1 MNGMS
6 EWDATSYEG
15 KDTILRVVREEA
27 ARMFSLADQ
36 PAAWDAPTACENWQ
50 VKDIIGHL
58 VDTTEGYFRGFE
70 LARKGADA
78 PDAFGLIAMHEAAGQ
93 SAQSFR
99 DLSQQELMARVR
111 ADLDKMMG
119 ILEPLTA
126 EEWGGLIVTHSFMG
140 PVPAFIYAA
149 GQLMD
154 YGVHTWDIEQ
164 GAGSAHGISG
174 EAADLLVPFMFI
186 IWQYTIKP
194 DADMSPFSL
203 GIRVNGGKNAGSWR
217 VSISDQGMTYEPGS
231 VDDLPTVIDFDSGSM
246 VLTAFGRVN
255 AGTVRGDAA
264 LANRFLNL
272 FFRI

>member
-1 MNGMS
+1 MS
-6 EWDATSYEG
+6 AWNAMAFEG
-15 KDTILRVVREEA
+15 KDTILGVVRDEA
-27 ARMFSLADQ
+27 ERMFAMAEA
-36 PAAWDAPTACENWQ
+36 PGAWEAPTACTEWQ
-50 VKDIIGHL
+50 VRDIIGHI
-58 VDTTEGYFRGFE
+58 VDTTEGYFKAFDTARAGGSAEARGLAVMHE
-70 LARKGADA
+70 LAGDGGRA
-78 PDAFGLIAMHEAAGQ
+78 
-93 SAQSFR
+93 FR
-99 DLSQQELMARVR
+99 DVPQAEMMRRVR
-111 ADLDKMMG
+111 GDLDKMMG

-126 EEWGGLIVTHSFMG
+126 QEWGGLMVTHSFMG

-164 GAGSAHGISG
+164 GTGRAHGISG

-194 DADMSPFSL
+194 DADMSPFTI
-203 GIRVNGGKNAGSWR
+203 GIRINGGQNAGAYR
-217 VSISDQGMTYEPGS
+217 VSISDQGMAYEPGD
-231 VDDLPTVIDFDSGSM
+231 VDDLPAVIDFDAGSL

>member
-1 MNGMS
+1 MG
-6 EWDATSYEG
+6 EWDAMSYEG

-27 ARMFSLADQ
+27 ARMFALAEQ

-58 VDTTEGYFRGFE
+58 VDTTEGYFRAFDI
-70 LARKGADA
+70 ARKGADA
-78 PDAFGLIAMHEAAGQ
+78 PDAFGLIAMHERAGQ
-93 SAQSFR
+93 SAQSFQHV
-99 DLSQQELMARVR
+99 SQQEMMGRVR
-111 ADLDKMMG
+111 EDLDKMMG

-126 EEWGGLIVTHSFMG
+126 EEWGGLMVTHSFMG

-164 GAGSAHGISG
+164 GTGMAHGISG

-194 DADMSPFSL
+194 DADLSPFTI
-203 GIRVNGGKNAGSWR
+203 GIRINGGQNAGAYR
-217 VSISDQGMTYEPGS
+217 VSISDQGMAYEPGD
-231 VDDLPTVIDFDSGSM
+231 VDDLPAVVDFDAGSL
-246 VLTAFGRVN
+246 VLTAFGRMN

-272 FFRI
+272 FFPI

>member
-1 MNGMS
+1 MS

-27 ARMFSLADQ
+27 QRMFALADQ
-36 PAAWDAPTACENWQ
+36 PAAWDAPTACESWQ
-50 VKDIIGHL
+50 VKDVIGHL
-58 VDTTEGYFRGFE
+58 VDTTEGYFRAFE
-70 LARKGADA
+70 IARKGADA
-78 PDAFGLIAMHEAAGQ
+78 PDAFGLIAMHELAGQ
-93 SAQSFR
+93 SAQSFHN
-99 DLSQQELMARVR
+99 LSQQEMMGRAR

-126 EEWGGLIVTHSFMG
+126 EEWGGLMVTHSFMG

-164 GAGSAHGISG
+164 GTGAAHAISG
-174 EAADLLVPFMFI
+174 DAADLLVPFMFV
-186 IWQYTIKP
+186 IWQYTIRP
-194 DADMSPFSL
+194 DANLSPFSI
-203 GIRVNGGKNAGSWR
+203 GIKVTSGQNAGGYR
-217 VSISDQGMTYEPGS
+217 VSISDQGMAYEPGS
-231 VDDLPTVIDFDSGSM
+231 VDDLPTVLEFDAGSL
-246 VLTAFGRVN
+246 VLTAFGRMN
-255 AGTVRGDAA
+255 AGTVRGDAT